1 MTDTNESAPIEGQ
14 VLDQMP
20 STQQAGQRIAIT
32 TANPYLAMIDKFMD
46 SGKPIS
52 ELSELLALKKEW
64 EADEARKAF
73 HQAVAN
79 FKRNPPVVYKDKK
92 NLQYDSQYT
101 SIGNLVNTVN
111 AAMAPHGLSADWDID
126 QADPKN
132 IIVTCTL
139 SHAQGHSKQVSMSG
153 APDTTGAKNTL
164 QQTKS
169 TITYLKLA
177 TFEAVTGVAS
187 QEGNMDDDG
196 NGAGRGNSE
205 EDMAKVADF
214 EVAILEAADVVTLE
228 KSGKDIATCG
238 LPPKLRTRL
247 RKAYGSRLTELRKSQ
262 P

>member
-1 MTDTNESAPIEGQ
+1 MTTENVQHEGEL
-14 VLDQMP
+14 LDSMP
-20 STQQAGQRIAIT
+20 AIREQPLAIS

-73 HQAVAN
+73 HAAVAD
-79 FKRNPPVVYKDKK
+79 FKKNPPVVYKDKK

-101 SIGNLVNTVN
+101 SIGNMVNTVN

-139 SHAQGHSKQVSMSG
+139 SHAMGHSKSVAMSG
-153 APDTTGAKNTL
+153 APDTTGEKNTL

-169 TITYLKLA
+169 TVTYLKLA

-187 QEGNMDDDG
+187 QEGNLDDDG
-196 NGAGRGNSE
+196 NGAGRGHTE

-214 EVAILEAADVVTLE
+214 EVSIKEAMDEIELKKAGE
-228 KSGKDIATCG
+228 GIATCS
-238 LPPKLRTRL
+238 LPAKLRTRL
-247 RKAYGSRLTELRKSQ
+247 RKAYAGRLDELRKAVK